1 VLFPAGSVP
10 LMDCPVFVGPAV
22 VGRTQVEFYC
32 DVQTAVTDRR
42 ARFDV
47 VFLFDCETDVDVPVV
62 TVDTSSPRAT
72 LHERH
77 LGTRLHKTV
86 LQRICVQLRASA
98 DSVTLPAFAAARR
111 AAAPLLLTAGLQ
123 SCNDRSI
130 YPAHGSKPTA
140 APRGRRMVGQTRYE
154 LPV

>member
-1 VLFPAGSVP
+1 
-10 LMDCPVFVGPAV
+10 MDCPLFVGPAV

-32 DVQTAVTDRR
+32 DVQTAVTNRR

-111 AAAPLLLTAGLQ
+111 AADRRPPVVQ
-123 SCNDRSI
+123 RSI
-130 YPAHGSKPTA
+130 DISCPRQQTHRSA
-140 APRGRRMVGQTRYE
+140 ARQANGATDT
-154 LPV
+154 L